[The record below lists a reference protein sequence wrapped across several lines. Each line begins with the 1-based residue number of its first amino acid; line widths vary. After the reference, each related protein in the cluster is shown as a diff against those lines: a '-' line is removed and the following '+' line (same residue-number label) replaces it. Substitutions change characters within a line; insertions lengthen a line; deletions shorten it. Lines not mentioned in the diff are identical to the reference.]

1 MLHIFLGLGPSLS
14 IRSQSP
20 IVRRGNGWGSTP
32 SFFLAGL
39 AALPWGLL
47 RPMSPLSSYPRLGV
61 GVFYGSPTLG
71 TTRDLVHVPTSVRS
85 PICECRAYCAPSPAH
100 AAEWRP
106 PGEDPSGTHNG
117 RRACVVL
124 GTASEPR
131 IYIRPSR
138 NQGPEPNPLVPPGR
152 VAASARQI

>member
-47 RPMSPLSSYPRLGV
+47 RAKSPPVRTLGRGWGFLRFPHAWDDPRLGACAHERAV
-61 GVFYGSPTLG
+61 TYLQMSRLQWPL
-71 TTRDLVHVPTSVRS
+71 TSL
-85 PICECRAYCAPSPAH
+85 IWPSYT
-100 AAEWRP
+100 P
-106 PGEDPSGTHNG
+106 PCEDPRGPTDLIAFKHHIEFGPRQSGLPTQ
-117 RRACVVL
+117 
-124 GTASEPR
+124 R
-131 IYIRPSR
+131 I
-138 NQGPEPNPLVPPGR
+138 
-152 VAASARQI
+152 